1 MKIGVCL
8 KQVPASDSRI
18 QINADGSGIV
28 TDDIK
33 WEINA
38 YDEFAL
44 EAGIQLKEAKKAESL
59 LIISLGG
66 KDAEARIKDGI
77 ARGVKAKP
85 EAVRLDDDAFAGS
98 DSLGKARIIA
108 AAVKKSGVN
117 LLLCGKQAIDNDNA
131 QVPAMVA
138 ELLGWAQVSVV
149 DKLEV
154 EGDTLTANRVM
165 GGGAVDTVTASLPAV
180 VTCEK
185 GLNTPRFASL
195 PGIMKAKRAKI
206 PVWGAGELE
215 LDASTVGAGA
225 ALVSTGSLSLP
236 AARPEGTI
244 LDGGSPEEKVQK
256 LVSALRNDA
265 KVI

>member
-8 KQVPASDSRI
+8 KQVPDSETRVK
-18 QINADGSGIV
+18 INADGTGIV

-33 WEINA
+33 WIINP

-44 EAGIQLKEAKKAESL
+44 EAALQLKEQGKADEIVILCMGAKAS
-59 LIISLGG
+59 
-66 KDAEARIKDGI
+66 EARIKDGI
-77 ARGVKAKP
+77 ARGIKVGV

-98 DSLGKARIIA
+98 DSLGTARILA
-108 AAVKKSGVN
+108 AAAKKAEVD

-138 ELLGWAQVSVV
+138 ELLGCAQITVS
-149 DKLEV
+149 DKIDV
-154 EGDTLTANRVM
+154 EGGSVTANRIM
-165 GGGAVDTVTASLPAV
+165 GGGSVDTVHASLPAV

-206 PVWGAGELE
+206 AVWGAGDLG
-215 LDASTVGAGA
+215 LDASQVGSAGA
-225 ALVSTGSLSLP
+225 VVEIGTYSP
-236 AARPEGTI
+236 PPARP
-244 LDGGSPEEKVQK
+244 DGRIIDGASPEEKVQK
-256 LVSALRNDA
+256 LVQLLRDEA

>member
-18 QINADGSGIV
+18 QINADASGIV

-38 YDEFAL
+38 YDEYAL
-44 EAGIQLKEAKKAESL
+44 EAGIQLKEANKADEL

-66 KDAEARIKDGI
+66 QDAEARIKDGI

-85 EAVRLDDDAFAGS
+85 EAVRLDDAAFAGS

-108 AAVKKSGVN
+108 AAVKKSGVD

-138 ELLGWAQVSVV
+138 ELLGWAQITMV
-149 DKLEV
+149 DKLEL
-154 EGDTLTANRVM
+154 EGDSVTANRVM
-165 GGGAVDTVTASLPAV
+165 GGGAVDTVTATLPAV

-206 PVWGAGELE
+206 PVWGAADLE
-215 LDASTVGAGA
+215 LDASTVGAA
-225 ALVSTGSLSLP
+225 GSLVDEGGYSLP
-236 AARPEGTI
+236 TARPAGVI
-244 LDGGSPEEKVQK
+244 IDGATPEEKVQK

-265 KVI
+265 KVV